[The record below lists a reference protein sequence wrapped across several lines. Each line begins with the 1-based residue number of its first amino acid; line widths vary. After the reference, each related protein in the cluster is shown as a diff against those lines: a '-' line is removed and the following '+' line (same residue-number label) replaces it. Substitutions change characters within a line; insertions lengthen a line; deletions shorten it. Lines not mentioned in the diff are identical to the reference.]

1 MTRVLVIDD
10 DIGTAELMRVVLDD
24 AGFDV
29 TVAMTTRDIP
39 TQKFDCIVSDLMSV
53 QVYTYEDAR
62 DWLLRLADRF
72 PGIPVIVVTAHLEAR
87 RDQAALGARRVIMK
101 PFDVDLIPAA
111 VREATAR

>member
-10 DIGTAELMRVVLDD
+10 DIGTAELMRVVLGD

-62 DWLLRLADRF
+62 DWHAH
-72 PGIPVIVVTAHLEAR
+72 PGTLSAGAGLPWTRIAGPAELGVIP
-87 RDQAALGARRVIMK
+87 GASSA
-101 PFDVDLIPAA
+101 PAMMLF
-111 VREATAR
+111 VPESF